1 MDAAWI
7 FAVARPWHYWLA
19 VVLVATGV
27 TLVLSIAAGY
37 YRQVLVPLY
46 QRRLAE
52 LEGQPTRRPSAMNAA
67 QGRRGLEAASPRAA

>member
-1 MDAAWI
+1 MEATWI
-7 FAVARPWHYWLA
+7 FAAARPWHYWLA
-19 VVLVATGV
+19 VVLVATGL

-52 LEGQPTRRPSAMNAA
+52 LEGQHTRRPLPMNAA
-67 QGRRGLEAASPRAA
+67 QRHRGLEAAPPRAA